1 MMEKDSGED
10 KNMEAIIKR
19 PNTPAESLKESLR
32 EVQLIRQGKKKGK
45 TWRQLRDEL
54 KKED

>member
-1 MMEKDSGED
+1 MEKDSGED